1 MKEQNLETFQC
12 EGYESLLYQQIPCMG
27 ADGLLL
33 RHKKTGA
40 RIILLAADDPNKV
53 FCMSFRTTPTDSTGV
68 PHIVEHSVLCG
79 SEKYPVKDPFTELC
93 KGSLATFLNAF
104 TYPDKTMYPC
114 ASCNDK
120 DFRNLMDVYLDA
132 VLHPNICREEKIF
145 RQEGWRY
152 EIGSRDD
159 DLTINGVVYNEMK
172 GVYSDPEAMLDRAVQ
187 SRLFPDTTY
196 GVASGGDP
204 KDIPNLTYEQFKEF
218 HRTHY
223 SPSNSYIYL
232 YGDMDMADTLR
243 YIDEKYLSA
252 FDKIEVDTE
261 IPLQAPTGSTID
273 EIRYSVGENE
283 STEEK
288 TYFEYAA
295 VVGDTLDVKHSLAWK
310 VLENVLL
317 GSEGAPLKKLL
328 TEKGIGKDIDS
339 GVYGGMRQ
347 NVLVIVVRETEA
359 DRAEEFRTLLYD
371 GIAKIA
377 EEGINRRSLHAALNR
392 LEFNFRENDTGGY
405 PKGISYATRSMMSML
420 YDDLRPFDYLDQL
433 GDIAELRKG
442 IDEGYF
448 EQLLRDDFLNSN
460 HNAMVIMTPERGLN
474 EKEEK
479 KLAGRLAAKKAS
491 LSEAELDALIAQNAE
506 LKAYQERVE
515 TEEELD
521 CIPMLTREDLNTVP
535 LPCEYT
541 VQDEGGIPVVWED
554 NPTNGIA
561 YVRLSF
567 DATDLP
573 EAELPYFGLMAECL
587 RSMDTE
593 KYSYHDLNDEIDF
606 YTGGIEN
613 YTEAYSQ
620 KGFTKKFLGHLTV
633 RGRSLYDNIETLLE
647 LMTEFLCRTKWDDT
661 KRILEIINQLCV
673 QIPSGL
679 EYQGNST
686 VLSMIS
692 GAYNP
697 QDRFRSGTRGLL
709 FYRTLKELQ
718 ADFDSKKDD
727 IVLHLKRMLA
737 YCIRTER
744 LTVNVSADREG
755 YDRIVRC
762 LTKFRSELAT
772 IPSPKT
778 PIAPC
783 NPLPWDGGYADGPK
797 KQMLTYSGLVQFVGA
812 VGNYMEEGYRYNGAL
827 SVLKTILSNDY
838 LWNRIRVLGG
848 AYGAFIDFAQ
858 ICGDL
863 SMVTYRDPK
872 LTESFDVFEGIPE
885 YVESISLSDKEL
897 LKYIIGSLGGQDVP
911 LTPRGRQDIG
921 AHYYF
926 TGLTYEEVCRNRQ
939 EVLNTTSEQL
949 KSFAPMIRKCLNQGY
964 RGALAG
970 ETKAKECAE
979 LFDTVETL
987 R

>member
-12 EGYESLLYQQIPCMG
+12 EGYESLLYQRIPCVE

-40 RIILLAADDPNKV
+40 RIILLASDDPNKV
-53 FCMSFRTTPTDSTGV
+53 FCMSFRTAPTDSTGV
-68 PHIVEHSVLCG
+68 PHIIEHSVLCG
-79 SEKYPVKDPFTELC
+79 SEKYPIKDPFTELC

-132 VLHPNICREEKIF
+132 VLHPNICKNEKIF

-152 EIGSRDD
+152 EIESRED
-159 DLTINGVVYNEMK
+159 DLKINGVVYNEMK
-172 GVYSDPEAMLDRAVQ
+172 GVYSDPETLLDRAVQ
-187 SRLFPDTTY
+187 SKLFPDTTY

-243 YIDEKYLSA
+243 YIDEKYLSS

-261 IPLQAPTGSTID
+261 IPLQAPTGSSID

-295 VVGDTLDVKHSLAWK
+295 VVGDALDVKHSLAWR

-317 GSEGAPLKKLL
+317 SAEGAPLKKLL
-328 TEKGIGKDIDS
+328 TEQGIGKDIDS
-339 GVYGGMRQ
+339 GVYGAMRQ

-359 DRAEEFRTLLYD
+359 DRAERFRTLLYEAV
-371 GIAKIA
+371 AKIA
-377 EEGINRRSLHAALNR
+377 DEGINRRSLHAALNR
-392 LEFNFRENDTGGY
+392 MEFSFRENDAGGS
-405 PKGISYATRSMMSML
+405 PKGIACASKSMMSML
-420 YDDLRPFDYLDQL
+420 YDDLRPFDYLNQL
-433 GDIAELRKG
+433 STIEELRKG

-448 EQLLRDDFLNSN
+448 EQLLREDFLNSD
-460 HNAMVIMTPERGLN
+460 HNAMVVMTPEPGLN

-479 KLAGRLAAKKAS
+479 KLAEQLAAKKAS
-491 LSEAELDALIAQNAE
+491 LSEAELDELIKQNAE

-515 TEEELD
+515 TDEDLS
-521 CIPMLTREDLNTVP
+521 CIPMLSREDLNTVP
-535 LPCEYT
+535 IPCEYT
-541 VQDEGGIPVVWED
+541 VQNECGIPVVWEE

-573 EAELPYFGLMAECL
+573 EEELPYLGLMAECL

-593 KYSYHDLNDEIDF
+593 NYSYHDLNDEVDF
-606 YTGGIEN
+606 YTGGIED
-613 YTEAYSQ
+613 YTETYSQ

-633 RGRSLYDNIETLLE
+633 RGRCLYANIEKLFE
-647 LMTEFLCRTKWDDT
+647 LMTEFLCRTGWDDT

-686 VLSMIS
+686 VLSLIS
-692 GAYNP
+692 GANNP
-697 QDRFRSGTRGLL
+697 QDRFRSGTRGLRL
-709 FYRTLKELQ
+709 YRALKELQ
-718 ADFDSKKDD
+718 ANFDSKKDD
-727 IVLHLKRMLA
+727 IAEHLRRMLA

-762 LTKFRSELAT
+762 LPEFCSMMET
-772 IPSPKT
+772 IPSPGT

-783 NPLPWDGGYADGPK
+783 NPLPWDGGYAKGPK
-797 KQMLTYSGLVQFVGA
+797 KQMLTYSGLVQYVAA
-812 VGNYMEEGYRYNGAL
+812 VGNFMEEGYQFNGAL
-827 SVLKTILSNDY
+827 NVLRTILSNDY
-838 LWNRIRVLGG
+838 LWNKIRVLGG
-848 AYGAFIDFAQ
+848 AYGAFLDFAS
-858 ICGDL
+858 ICGEL
-863 SMVTYRDPK
+863 SMTTYRDPK

-885 YVESISLSDKEL
+885 YVESISLSDKEM
-897 LKYIIGSLGGQDVP
+897 LKYIIGSLAGLDVP
-911 LTPRGRQDIG
+911 PTPRGRQDTG

-926 TGLTYEEVCRNRQ
+926 TGITYEENCRYRQ
-939 EVLNTTSEQL
+939 EILNTTPEQL
-949 KSFAPMIRKCLNQGY
+949 KAFAPMIRKCLAQGY

-970 ETKAKECAE
+970 EAKAKECAG